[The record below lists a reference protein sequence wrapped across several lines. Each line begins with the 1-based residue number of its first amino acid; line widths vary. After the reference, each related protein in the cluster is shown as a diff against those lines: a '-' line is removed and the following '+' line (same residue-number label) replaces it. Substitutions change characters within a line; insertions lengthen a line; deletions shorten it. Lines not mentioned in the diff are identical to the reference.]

1 MMKNVVQKI
10 QKIPFCFMLVLVFF
24 TCISASAQIQ
34 IKGTVVSAN
43 DSEPM
48 IGVAILEEG
57 TNNGRITDLNGNY
70 SIQVSNSNATL
81 TVSFIGYQTQT
92 VKVNG
97 RSVINFRLEED
108 TQVLDEVVVV
118 GYGVQRKSD
127 LTGAVASVNSKDLKG
142 LATTDAAA
150 ALQGKAA
157 GIQILNSSGAPGS
170 GAEIR
175 VRGYSS
181 NSGNIGPLLIVDG
194 LKVSSI
200 QYLDPSLIES
210 MEVLKDAASAA
221 IYGSEAGNGVVLI
234 TTKNGGGKGTGKITY
249 NVRYTM
255 NQLGH
260 VPQLLNAEEFKD
272 WMGMQGYNVEAAMSD
287 AIRDYNWDQNTDTNW
302 FDEFMGTSWSKQHSL
317 SFQGSNDKGQY
328 FANLTYVNQD
338 GIVKGKNDYYERL
351 TAQINADYKIKP
363 WLQVGT
369 NTSIEKWR
377 RGSVSEYGYGS
388 AFEMLLVMDPLTPT
402 HWTDRS
408 QYLAATGSVYDAVK
422 NGTSDTN
429 YRFYGDDRGMY
440 ATSYFNTEL
449 AGGTPFAQRDKNANN
464 KNSGINVHSTFF
476 ANLTPFKGFTFTS
489 RFGTRITQGNTYSY
503 AEPYYVTGRVS
514 DTKYS
519 ISQTTSNGL
528 YYQWE
533 NFANYMTSIGKHSI
547 SAMAGMSY
555 IQSESNGTTAG
566 ASGEEL
572 LSSYE
577 ENFRYLDC
585 VLVSDKVSRTFSG
598 TPGKSSSISYF
609 GRLGYTYDDRYSL
622 QANFR
627 ADAFDTSKLPA
638 DKRWGYFPSL
648 SAGWTLSN
656 EKFFKNLVPDNIVS
670 FAKLQKNTLTSGR
683 NGNINVLSGYKY
695 SSSIATGG
703 QWYQYSNGT
712 TVTNGSM
719 PSGLANPNL
728 TWETSDQLDFGL
740 DLRLFNDALTISMDY
755 YKKTTKD
762 LLVDAPCL
770 PETGVSTQMINAG
783 EVQNK
788 GFEFEATYKGNIG
801 RLNYSVSGNFATL
814 KNEVTYLDDRITRI
828 SGGSIVGAN
837 NTIYTNF
844 EQGMPVWYMRG
855 YKYIGK
861 NSEGQPLYLD
871 KEGNETLTPG
881 DEDQFN
887 IGKGIP
893 DLTYGITINLEYKGF
908 DFSVFGTGTVGN
920 DVYYGMYRTGYNNIS
935 KHFYDEAKKGN
946 MPSLNTIAGD
956 KIYWSSSALVFDGS
970 YFKIKQL
977 QLGYTLPKS
986 ITKKVFIENL
996 RAYVSLDDFF
1006 TFTSYPGLDPEIAS
1020 RSGNNVGLDAGAY
1033 PTMRKMTF
1041 GLNVTF

>member
-1 MMKNVVQKI
+1 
-10 QKIPFCFMLVLVFF
+10 
-24 TCISASAQIQ
+24 
-34 IKGTVVSAN
+34 
-43 DSEPM
+43 
-48 IGVAILEEG
+48 
-57 TNNGRITDLNGNY
+57 
-70 SIQVSNSNATL
+70 
-81 TVSFIGYQTQT
+81 
-92 VKVNG
+92 
-97 RSVINFRLEED
+97 
-108 TQVLDEVVVV
+108 
-118 GYGVQRKSD
+118 
-127 LTGAVASVNSKDLKG
+127 
-142 LATTDAAA
+142 
-150 ALQGKAA
+150 
-157 GIQILNSSGAPGS
+157 
-170 GAEIR
+170 
-175 VRGYSS
+175 
-181 NSGNIGPLLIVDG
+181 
-194 LKVSSI
+194 
-200 QYLDPSLIES
+200 
-210 MEVLKDAASAA
+210 
-221 IYGSEAGNGVVLI
+221 
-234 TTKNGGGKGTGKITY
+234 
-249 NVRYTM
+249 
-255 NQLGH
+255 
-260 VPQLLNAEEFKD
+260 
-272 WMGMQGYNVEAAMSD
+272 
-287 AIRDYNWDQNTDTNW
+287 
-302 FDEFMGTSWSKQHSL
+302 
-317 SFQGSNDKGQY
+317 
-328 FANLTYVNQD
+328 
-338 GIVKGKNDYYERL
+338 
-351 TAQINADYKIKP
+351 
-363 WLQVGT
+363 
-369 NTSIEKWR
+369 
-377 RGSVSEYGYGS
+377 
-388 AFEMLLVMDPLTPT
+388 
-402 HWTDRS
+402 
-408 QYLAATGSVYDAVK
+408 
-422 NGTSDTN
+422 
-429 YRFYGDDRGMY
+429 
-440 ATSYFNTEL
+440 
-449 AGGTPFAQRDKNANN
+449 
-464 KNSGINVHSTFF
+464 
-476 ANLTPFKGFTFTS
+476 
-489 RFGTRITQGNTYSY
+489 
-503 AEPYYVTGRVS
+503 
-514 DTKYS
+514 
-519 ISQTTSNGL
+519 
-528 YYQWE
+528 
-533 NFANYMTSIGKHSI
+533 MTSIGKHSI

-555 IQSESNGTTAG
+555 IQNEDKKTTAG

-572 LSSYE
+572 LSSYAP
-577 ENFRYLDC
+577 NFRYLDC

-609 GRLGYTYDDRYSL
+609 GRLGYTYDNRYSL
-622 QANFR
+622 QGNFR

-638 DKRWGYFPSL
+638 DKRWGYFPSV
-648 SAGWTLSN
+648 SAGWTISN

-670 FAKLQKNTLTSGR
+670 FAKLRASWGR

-703 QWYQYSNGT
+703 QWYQYGNSS

-770 PETGVSTQMINAG
+770 PETGVSSQMINAG

-801 RLNYSVSGNFATL
+801 KLNYSVSGNFATL

-828 SGGSIVGAN
+828 SGGSISGAN
-837 NTIYTNF
+837 STIYTNF
-844 EQGMPVWYMRG
+844 EQGMPVWHMRG

-861 NSEGQPLYLD
+861 NSEGQALYLD

-908 DFSVFGTGTVGN
+908 DFSAFGTGTVGN

-946 MPSLNTIAGD
+946 MPNLNTIAGD

>member
-10 QKIPFCFMLVLVFF
+10 QKIPFLFMLVLVFF

-57 TNNGRITDLNGNY
+57 TSNGRITDLNGNY

-157 GIQILNSSGAPGS
+157 GIQILNSSGAPGN

-249 NVRYTM
+249 NIRYTM

-272 WMGMQGYNVEAAMSD
+272 WMSMQGYNVEAAISD
-287 AIRDYNWDQNTDTNW
+287 AVRDYNWNQNTDTNW

-351 TAQINADYKIKP
+351 TVQLNADYKIKP

-408 QYLAATGSVYDAVK
+408 QYLAATGSVYDAVQ

-429 YRFYGDDRGMY
+429 YRFYGDEKGMY

-464 KNSGINVHSTFF
+464 KNEGINVHSTFF

-489 RFGTRITQGNTYSY
+489 RFGTRIVQGNTYSY
-503 AEPYYVTGRVS
+503 AEPYYITGRVS
-514 DTKYS
+514 DTRYS
-519 ISQTTSNGL
+519 LNQTTSTGL

-547 SAMAGMSY
+547 SAMA
-555 IQSESNGTTAG
+555 
-566 ASGEEL
+566 
-572 LSSYE
+572 
-577 ENFRYLDC
+577 
-585 VLVSDKVSRTFSG
+585 V
-598 TPGKSSSISYF
+598 TP
-609 GRLGYTYDDRYSL
+609 
-622 QANFR
+622 
-627 ADAFDTSKLPA
+627 
-638 DKRWGYFPSL
+638 
-648 SAGWTLSN
+648 
-656 EKFFKNLVPDNIVS
+656 
-670 FAKLQKNTLTSGR
+670 
-683 NGNINVLSGYKY
+683 
-695 SSSIATGG
+695 
-703 QWYQYSNGT
+703 
-712 TVTNGSM
+712 
-719 PSGLANPNL
+719 
-728 TWETSDQLDFGL
+728 
-740 DLRLFNDALTISMDY
+740 
-755 YKKTTKD
+755 
-762 LLVDAPCL
+762 
-770 PETGVSTQMINAG
+770 
-783 EVQNK
+783 
-788 GFEFEATYKGNIG
+788 
-801 RLNYSVSGNFATL
+801 
-814 KNEVTYLDDRITRI
+814 
-828 SGGSIVGAN
+828 
-837 NTIYTNF
+837 
-844 EQGMPVWYMRG
+844 
-855 YKYIGK
+855 
-861 NSEGQPLYLD
+861 
-871 KEGNETLTPG
+871 
-881 DEDQFN
+881 
-887 IGKGIP
+887 IP
-893 DLTYGITINLEYKGF
+893 
-908 DFSVFGTGTVGN
+908 
-920 DVYYGMYRTGYNNIS
+920 
-935 KHFYDEAKKGN
+935 
-946 MPSLNTIAGD
+946 
-956 KIYWSSSALVFDGS
+956 
-970 YFKIKQL
+970 
-977 QLGYTLPKS
+977 
-986 ITKKVFIENL
+986 
-996 RAYVSLDDFF
+996 
-1006 TFTSYPGLDPEIAS
+1006 
-1020 RSGNNVGLDAGAY
+1020 
-1033 PTMRKMTF
+1033 
-1041 GLNVTF
+1041 

>member
-10 QKIPFCFMLVLVFF
+10 QKIPFLFMLVLVFF

-34 IKGTVVSAN
+34 VKGTVVSAN

-48 IGVAILEEG
+48 IGVAILEAG
-57 TNNGRITDLNGNY
+57 TSNGRITDLNGNY

-81 TVSFIGYQTQT
+81 TVSFIGYKTQT

-157 GIQILNSSGAPGS
+157 GIQILNSSGAPGN

-249 NVRYTM
+249 NIRYTM

-272 WMGMQGYNVEAAMSD
+272 WMSMQGHNVEAAISD
-287 AIRDYNWDQNTDTNW
+287 AVRDYNWNQNTDTNW
-302 FDEFMGTSWSKQHSL
+302 LDEFMGTSWSKQHSL

-351 TAQINADYKIKP
+351 TVQLNADYKIKP

-408 QYLAATGSVYDAVK
+408 QYLAATGSVYDAVQ

-429 YRFYGDDRGMY
+429 YRFYGDEKGMY

-449 AGGTPFAQRDKNANN
+449 AGGTPFASAIRMPIIKMKA
-464 KNSGINVHSTFF
+464 SMYIVHS
-476 ANLTPFKGFTFTS
+476 L
-489 RFGTRITQGNTYSY
+489 
-503 AEPYYVTGRVS
+503 
-514 DTKYS
+514 
-519 ISQTTSNGL
+519 QT
-528 YYQWE
+528 
-533 NFANYMTSIGKHSI
+533 
-547 SAMAGMSY
+547 
-555 IQSESNGTTAG
+555 
-566 ASGEEL
+566 
-572 LSSYE
+572 
-577 ENFRYLDC
+577 
-585 VLVSDKVSRTFSG
+585 
-598 TPGKSSSISYF
+598 
-609 GRLGYTYDDRYSL
+609 
-622 QANFR
+622 
-627 ADAFDTSKLPA
+627 
-638 DKRWGYFPSL
+638 
-648 SAGWTLSN
+648 
-656 EKFFKNLVPDNIVS
+656 
-670 FAKLQKNTLTSGR
+670 
-683 NGNINVLSGYKY
+683 
-695 SSSIATGG
+695 
-703 QWYQYSNGT
+703 
-712 TVTNGSM
+712 
-719 PSGLANPNL
+719 
-728 TWETSDQLDFGL
+728 
-740 DLRLFNDALTISMDY
+740 
-755 YKKTTKD
+755 
-762 LLVDAPCL
+762 
-770 PETGVSTQMINAG
+770 
-783 EVQNK
+783 
-788 GFEFEATYKGNIG
+788 
-801 RLNYSVSGNFATL
+801 
-814 KNEVTYLDDRITRI
+814 
-828 SGGSIVGAN
+828 
-837 NTIYTNF
+837 
-844 EQGMPVWYMRG
+844 
-855 YKYIGK
+855 
-861 NSEGQPLYLD
+861 
-871 KEGNETLTPG
+871 
-881 DEDQFN
+881 
-887 IGKGIP
+887 
-893 DLTYGITINLEYKGF
+893 
-908 DFSVFGTGTVGN
+908 
-920 DVYYGMYRTGYNNIS
+920 
-935 KHFYDEAKKGN
+935 
-946 MPSLNTIAGD
+946 
-956 KIYWSSSALVFDGS
+956 
-970 YFKIKQL
+970 
-977 QLGYTLPKS
+977 
-986 ITKKVFIENL
+986 
-996 RAYVSLDDFF
+996 
-1006 TFTSYPGLDPEIAS
+1006 
-1020 RSGNNVGLDAGAY
+1020 
-1033 PTMRKMTF
+1033 
-1041 GLNVTF
+1041 

>member
-10 QKIPFCFMLVLVFF
+10 QKIPFLFMLVLVFF

-57 TNNGRITDLNGNY
+57 TSNGRITDLNGNY

-81 TVSFIGYQTQT
+81 TVSFIGYKTQT

-157 GIQILNSSGAPGS
+157 GIQILNSSGAPGN

-249 NVRYTM
+249 NIRYTM

-272 WMGMQGYNVEAAMSD
+272 WMSMQGYNVEAAISD
-287 AIRDYNWDQNTDTNW
+287 AVRDYNWNQNTDTNW
-302 FDEFMGTSWSKQHSL
+302 LDEFMGTSWSKQHSL

-351 TAQINADYKIKP
+351 TVQLNADYKIKP

-408 QYLAATGSVYDAVK
+408 QYLAATGSVYDAVQ

-429 YRFYGDDRGMY
+429 YRFYGDEKGMY

-464 KNSGINVHSTFF
+464 KNEGINVHSTFF

-489 RFGTRITQGNTYSY
+489 RFGTRIVQGNTYSY
-503 AEPYYVTGRVS
+503 AEPYYITGRVS
-514 DTKYS
+514 DTRYS
-519 ISQTTSNGL
+519 LNQTTSTGL

-555 IQSESNGTTAG
+555 IQNEDKKTTAG

-572 LSSYE
+572 LSSYAP
-577 ENFRYLDC
+577 NFRYLDC

-609 GRLGYTYDDRYSL
+609 GRLGYTYDNRYSL
-622 QANFR
+622 QGNFR
-627 ADAFDTSKLPA
+627 ADAFDTSKLP
-638 DKRWGYFPSL
+638 KTFL
-648 SAGWTLSN
+648 WTLH
-656 EKFFKNLVPDNIVS
+656 VC
-670 FAKLQKNTLTSGR
+670 
-683 NGNINVLSGYKY
+683 
-695 SSSIATGG
+695 
-703 QWYQYSNGT
+703 
-712 TVTNGSM
+712 
-719 PSGLANPNL
+719 
-728 TWETSDQLDFGL
+728 
-740 DLRLFNDALTISMDY
+740 LRQ
-755 YKKTTKD
+755 
-762 LLVDAPCL
+762 V
-770 PETGVSTQMINAG
+770 
-783 EVQNK
+783 
-788 GFEFEATYKGNIG
+788 
-801 RLNYSVSGNFATL
+801 
-814 KNEVTYLDDRITRI
+814 YLHR
-828 SGGSIVGAN
+828 
-837 NTIYTNF
+837 
-844 EQGMPVWYMRG
+844 
-855 YKYIGK
+855 
-861 NSEGQPLYLD
+861 
-871 KEGNETLTPG
+871 
-881 DEDQFN
+881 
-887 IGKGIP
+887 
-893 DLTYGITINLEYKGF
+893 
-908 DFSVFGTGTVGN
+908 
-920 DVYYGMYRTGYNNIS
+920 
-935 KHFYDEAKKGN
+935 
-946 MPSLNTIAGD
+946 
-956 KIYWSSSALVFDGS
+956 
-970 YFKIKQL
+970 
-977 QLGYTLPKS
+977 
-986 ITKKVFIENL
+986 
-996 RAYVSLDDFF
+996 
-1006 TFTSYPGLDPEIAS
+1006 
-1020 RSGNNVGLDAGAY
+1020 
-1033 PTMRKMTF
+1033 
-1041 GLNVTF
+1041 

>member
-10 QKIPFCFMLVLVFF
+10 QKIPFLFMLVLVFF

-57 TNNGRITDLNGNY
+57 TSNGRITDLNGNY

-81 TVSFIGYQTQT
+81 TASFIGYKTQT

-97 RSVINFRLEED
+97 RNVINFRLEED

-200 QYLDPSLIES
+200 QYLDPGLIES

-408 QYLAATGSVYDAVK
+408 QYLAATGSVYDAVQ

-464 KNSGINVHSTFF
+464 KNGGINVHSTFF

-489 RFGTRITQGNTYSY
+489 RFGTPLLRAILTATQ
-503 AEPYYVTGRVS
+503 
-514 DTKYS
+514 
-519 ISQTTSNGL
+519 
-528 YYQWE
+528 
-533 NFANYMTSIGKHSI
+533 
-547 SAMAGMSY
+547 
-555 IQSESNGTTAG
+555 
-566 ASGEEL
+566 
-572 LSSYE
+572 
-577 ENFRYLDC
+577 
-585 VLVSDKVSRTFSG
+585 
-598 TPGKSSSISYF
+598 
-609 GRLGYTYDDRYSL
+609 
-622 QANFR
+622 
-627 ADAFDTSKLPA
+627 
-638 DKRWGYFPSL
+638 
-648 SAGWTLSN
+648 
-656 EKFFKNLVPDNIVS
+656 
-670 FAKLQKNTLTSGR
+670 
-683 NGNINVLSGYKY
+683 
-695 SSSIATGG
+695 
-703 QWYQYSNGT
+703 
-712 TVTNGSM
+712 
-719 PSGLANPNL
+719 NL
-728 TWETSDQLDFGL
+728 T
-740 DLRLFNDALTISMDY
+740 I
-755 YKKTTKD
+755 
-762 LLVDAPCL
+762 L
-770 PETGVSTQMINAG
+770 PV
-783 EVQNK
+783 V
-788 GFEFEATYKGNIG
+788 
-801 RLNYSVSGNFATL
+801 
-814 KNEVTYLDDRITRI
+814 
-828 SGGSIVGAN
+828 
-837 NTIYTNF
+837 
-844 EQGMPVWYMRG
+844 
-855 YKYIGK
+855 
-861 NSEGQPLYLD
+861 
-871 KEGNETLTPG
+871 
-881 DEDQFN
+881 
-887 IGKGIP
+887 
-893 DLTYGITINLEYKGF
+893 
-908 DFSVFGTGTVGN
+908 
-920 DVYYGMYRTGYNNIS
+920 
-935 KHFYDEAKKGN
+935 
-946 MPSLNTIAGD
+946 
-956 KIYWSSSALVFDGS
+956 
-970 YFKIKQL
+970 
-977 QLGYTLPKS
+977 
-986 ITKKVFIENL
+986 
-996 RAYVSLDDFF
+996 
-1006 TFTSYPGLDPEIAS
+1006 
-1020 RSGNNVGLDAGAY
+1020 
-1033 PTMRKMTF
+1033 
-1041 GLNVTF
+1041 

>member
-10 QKIPFCFMLVLVFF
+10 QKIPFLFMLVLVFF

-57 TNNGRITDLNGNY
+57 TSNGRITDLNGNY

-81 TVSFIGYQTQT
+81 TASFIGYKTQT

-200 QYLDPSLIES
+200 QYLDPGLIES

-408 QYLAATGSVYDAVK
+408 QYLAATGSVYDAVQ

-464 KNSGINVHSTFF
+464 KNGGINVHSTFF

-503 AEPYYVTGRVS
+503 AEPYYITGRVS

-577 ENFRYLDC
+577 DNFRYLDC
-585 VLVSDKVSRTFSG
+585 VLVSDKVSRTFS
-598 TPGKSSSISYF
+598 
-609 GRLGYTYDDRYSL
+609 
-622 QANFR
+622 
-627 ADAFDTSKLPA
+627 
-638 DKRWGYFPSL
+638 
-648 SAGWTLSN
+648 
-656 EKFFKNLVPDNIVS
+656 
-670 FAKLQKNTLTSGR
+670 
-683 NGNINVLSGYKY
+683 
-695 SSSIATGG
+695 
-703 QWYQYSNGT
+703 
-712 TVTNGSM
+712 
-719 PSGLANPNL
+719 
-728 TWETSDQLDFGL
+728 
-740 DLRLFNDALTISMDY
+740 
-755 YKKTTKD
+755 
-762 LLVDAPCL
+762 
-770 PETGVSTQMINAG
+770 
-783 EVQNK
+783 
-788 GFEFEATYKGNIG
+788 
-801 RLNYSVSGNFATL
+801 
-814 KNEVTYLDDRITRI
+814 
-828 SGGSIVGAN
+828 
-837 NTIYTNF
+837 
-844 EQGMPVWYMRG
+844 
-855 YKYIGK
+855 
-861 NSEGQPLYLD
+861 
-871 KEGNETLTPG
+871 
-881 DEDQFN
+881 
-887 IGKGIP
+887 
-893 DLTYGITINLEYKGF
+893 
-908 DFSVFGTGTVGN
+908 
-920 DVYYGMYRTGYNNIS
+920 
-935 KHFYDEAKKGN
+935 
-946 MPSLNTIAGD
+946 
-956 KIYWSSSALVFDGS
+956 
-970 YFKIKQL
+970 
-977 QLGYTLPKS
+977 
-986 ITKKVFIENL
+986 
-996 RAYVSLDDFF
+996 
-1006 TFTSYPGLDPEIAS
+1006 
-1020 RSGNNVGLDAGAY
+1020 
-1033 PTMRKMTF
+1033 
-1041 GLNVTF
+1041 

>member
-10 QKIPFCFMLVLVFF
+10 QKIPFLFMLVLVFF

-57 TNNGRITDLNGNY
+57 TSNGRITDLYGNY

-81 TVSFIGYQTQT
+81 TASFIGYKTQT

-200 QYLDPSLIES
+200 QYLDPGLIES

-408 QYLAATGSVYDAVK
+408 QYLAATGSVYDAVQ

-464 KNSGINVHSTFF
+464 KNGGINVHSTFF

-503 AEPYYVTGRVS
+503 AEPYYITGRVS

-598 TPGKSSSISYF
+598 TPGKSSSISY
-609 GRLGYTYDDRYSL
+609 
-622 QANFR
+622 
-627 ADAFDTSKLPA
+627 
-638 DKRWGYFPSL
+638 
-648 SAGWTLSN
+648 
-656 EKFFKNLVPDNIVS
+656 
-670 FAKLQKNTLTSGR
+670 
-683 NGNINVLSGYKY
+683 
-695 SSSIATGG
+695 
-703 QWYQYSNGT
+703 
-712 TVTNGSM
+712 
-719 PSGLANPNL
+719 LA
-728 TWETSDQLDFGL
+728 
-740 DLRLFNDALTISMDY
+740 
-755 YKKTTKD
+755 
-762 LLVDAPCL
+762 V
-770 PETGVSTQMINAG
+770 
-783 EVQNK
+783 
-788 GFEFEATYKGNIG
+788 
-801 RLNYSVSGNFATL
+801 
-814 KNEVTYLDDRITRI
+814 
-828 SGGSIVGAN
+828 
-837 NTIYTNF
+837 
-844 EQGMPVWYMRG
+844 
-855 YKYIGK
+855 
-861 NSEGQPLYLD
+861 
-871 KEGNETLTPG
+871 
-881 DEDQFN
+881 
-887 IGKGIP
+887 
-893 DLTYGITINLEYKGF
+893 
-908 DFSVFGTGTVGN
+908 
-920 DVYYGMYRTGYNNIS
+920 
-935 KHFYDEAKKGN
+935 
-946 MPSLNTIAGD
+946 
-956 KIYWSSSALVFDGS
+956 
-970 YFKIKQL
+970 
-977 QLGYTLPKS
+977 
-986 ITKKVFIENL
+986 
-996 RAYVSLDDFF
+996 
-1006 TFTSYPGLDPEIAS
+1006 
-1020 RSGNNVGLDAGAY
+1020 
-1033 PTMRKMTF
+1033 
-1041 GLNVTF
+1041 

>member
-10 QKIPFCFMLVLVFF
+10 QKIPFLFMLVLVFF

-57 TNNGRITDLNGNY
+57 TSNGRITDLNGNY

-81 TVSFIGYQTQT
+81 TASFIGYKTQT

-200 QYLDPSLIES
+200 QYLDPGLIES

-408 QYLAATGSVYDAVK
+408 QYLAATGSVYDAVQ
-422 NGTSDTN
+422 NGTSATN

-464 KNSGINVHSTFF
+464 KNGGINVHSTFF

-503 AEPYYVTGRVS
+503 AEPYYITGRVS

-572 LSSYE
+572 LSSY
-577 ENFRYLDC
+577 
-585 VLVSDKVSRTFSG
+585 
-598 TPGKSSSISYF
+598 
-609 GRLGYTYDDRYSL
+609 
-622 QANFR
+622 
-627 ADAFDTSKLPA
+627 
-638 DKRWGYFPSL
+638 
-648 SAGWTLSN
+648 
-656 EKFFKNLVPDNIVS
+656 
-670 FAKLQKNTLTSGR
+670 
-683 NGNINVLSGYKY
+683 
-695 SSSIATGG
+695 
-703 QWYQYSNGT
+703 
-712 TVTNGSM
+712 
-719 PSGLANPNL
+719 
-728 TWETSDQLDFGL
+728 
-740 DLRLFNDALTISMDY
+740 
-755 YKKTTKD
+755 
-762 LLVDAPCL
+762 
-770 PETGVSTQMINAG
+770 
-783 EVQNK
+783 
-788 GFEFEATYKGNIG
+788 
-801 RLNYSVSGNFATL
+801 
-814 KNEVTYLDDRITRI
+814 
-828 SGGSIVGAN
+828 
-837 NTIYTNF
+837 
-844 EQGMPVWYMRG
+844 
-855 YKYIGK
+855 
-861 NSEGQPLYLD
+861 
-871 KEGNETLTPG
+871 
-881 DEDQFN
+881 
-887 IGKGIP
+887 
-893 DLTYGITINLEYKGF
+893 
-908 DFSVFGTGTVGN
+908 
-920 DVYYGMYRTGYNNIS
+920 
-935 KHFYDEAKKGN
+935 
-946 MPSLNTIAGD
+946 
-956 KIYWSSSALVFDGS
+956 
-970 YFKIKQL
+970 
-977 QLGYTLPKS
+977 
-986 ITKKVFIENL
+986 
-996 RAYVSLDDFF
+996 
-1006 TFTSYPGLDPEIAS
+1006 
-1020 RSGNNVGLDAGAY
+1020 
-1033 PTMRKMTF
+1033 
-1041 GLNVTF
+1041 

>member
-408 QYLAATGSVYDAVK
+408 QYLAATGSVYDAVQ

-449 AGGTPFAQRDKNANN
+449 AGGMHIPHSAEA
-464 KNSGINVHSTFF
+464 IN
-476 ANLTPFKGFTFTS
+476 
-489 RFGTRITQGNTYSY
+489 
-503 AEPYYVTGRVS
+503 
-514 DTKYS
+514 
-519 ISQTTSNGL
+519 
-528 YYQWE
+528 
-533 NFANYMTSIGKHSI
+533 
-547 SAMAGMSY
+547 
-555 IQSESNGTTAG
+555 
-566 ASGEEL
+566 
-572 LSSYE
+572 
-577 ENFRYLDC
+577 
-585 VLVSDKVSRTFSG
+585 
-598 TPGKSSSISYF
+598 
-609 GRLGYTYDDRYSL
+609 
-622 QANFR
+622 
-627 ADAFDTSKLPA
+627 
-638 DKRWGYFPSL
+638 
-648 SAGWTLSN
+648 
-656 EKFFKNLVPDNIVS
+656 
-670 FAKLQKNTLTSGR
+670 
-683 NGNINVLSGYKY
+683 
-695 SSSIATGG
+695 
-703 QWYQYSNGT
+703 
-712 TVTNGSM
+712 
-719 PSGLANPNL
+719 
-728 TWETSDQLDFGL
+728 
-740 DLRLFNDALTISMDY
+740 
-755 YKKTTKD
+755 
-762 LLVDAPCL
+762 
-770 PETGVSTQMINAG
+770 
-783 EVQNK
+783 
-788 GFEFEATYKGNIG
+788 
-801 RLNYSVSGNFATL
+801 
-814 KNEVTYLDDRITRI
+814 
-828 SGGSIVGAN
+828 
-837 NTIYTNF
+837 
-844 EQGMPVWYMRG
+844 
-855 YKYIGK
+855 
-861 NSEGQPLYLD
+861 
-871 KEGNETLTPG
+871 
-881 DEDQFN
+881 
-887 IGKGIP
+887 
-893 DLTYGITINLEYKGF
+893 
-908 DFSVFGTGTVGN
+908 
-920 DVYYGMYRTGYNNIS
+920 
-935 KHFYDEAKKGN
+935 
-946 MPSLNTIAGD
+946 
-956 KIYWSSSALVFDGS
+956 
-970 YFKIKQL
+970 
-977 QLGYTLPKS
+977 
-986 ITKKVFIENL
+986 
-996 RAYVSLDDFF
+996 
-1006 TFTSYPGLDPEIAS
+1006 
-1020 RSGNNVGLDAGAY
+1020 
-1033 PTMRKMTF
+1033 
-1041 GLNVTF
+1041 

>member
-10 QKIPFCFMLVLVFF
+10 QKIPFLFMLVLVFF

-43 DSEPM
+43 DSLPM

-57 TNNGRITDLNGNY
+57 TSNGRITDLNGNY

-81 TVSFIGYQTQT
+81 TASFIGYKTQT

-200 QYLDPSLIES
+200 QYLDPGLIES

-260 VPQLLNAEEFKD
+260 VPQLLNAGEFKD

-408 QYLAATGSVYDAVK
+408 QYLAATGSVYDAVQ

-464 KNSGINVHSTFF
+464 KNGGINVHSTFF

-503 AEPYYVTGRVS
+503 AEPYYITGRVS

-638 DKRWGYFPSL
+638 DKRWGYFP
-648 SAGWTLSN
+648 
-656 EKFFKNLVPDNIVS
+656 
-670 FAKLQKNTLTSGR
+670 
-683 NGNINVLSGYKY
+683 
-695 SSSIATGG
+695 
-703 QWYQYSNGT
+703 
-712 TVTNGSM
+712 
-719 PSGLANPNL
+719 
-728 TWETSDQLDFGL
+728 
-740 DLRLFNDALTISMDY
+740 
-755 YKKTTKD
+755 
-762 LLVDAPCL
+762 
-770 PETGVSTQMINAG
+770 
-783 EVQNK
+783 
-788 GFEFEATYKGNIG
+788 
-801 RLNYSVSGNFATL
+801 
-814 KNEVTYLDDRITRI
+814 
-828 SGGSIVGAN
+828 
-837 NTIYTNF
+837 
-844 EQGMPVWYMRG
+844 
-855 YKYIGK
+855 
-861 NSEGQPLYLD
+861 
-871 KEGNETLTPG
+871 
-881 DEDQFN
+881 
-887 IGKGIP
+887 
-893 DLTYGITINLEYKGF
+893 
-908 DFSVFGTGTVGN
+908 
-920 DVYYGMYRTGYNNIS
+920 
-935 KHFYDEAKKGN
+935 
-946 MPSLNTIAGD
+946 
-956 KIYWSSSALVFDGS
+956 
-970 YFKIKQL
+970 
-977 QLGYTLPKS
+977 
-986 ITKKVFIENL
+986 
-996 RAYVSLDDFF
+996 
-1006 TFTSYPGLDPEIAS
+1006 
-1020 RSGNNVGLDAGAY
+1020 
-1033 PTMRKMTF
+1033 
-1041 GLNVTF
+1041 

>member
-10 QKIPFCFMLVLVFF
+10 QKIPFLFMLVLVFF

-57 TNNGRITDLNGNY
+57 TSNGRITDLNGNY

-81 TVSFIGYQTQT
+81 TASFIGYKTQT

-200 QYLDPSLIES
+200 QYLDPGLIES

-408 QYLAATGSVYDAVK
+408 QYLAATGSVYDAVQ

-464 KNSGINVHSTFF
+464 KNGGINVHSTFF

-503 AEPYYVTGRVS
+503 AEPYYITGRVS

-598 TPGKSSSISYF
+598 TPGKSSSIS
-609 GRLGYTYDDRYSL
+609 
-622 QANFR
+622 
-627 ADAFDTSKLPA
+627 
-638 DKRWGYFPSL
+638 
-648 SAGWTLSN
+648 
-656 EKFFKNLVPDNIVS
+656 
-670 FAKLQKNTLTSGR
+670 
-683 NGNINVLSGYKY
+683 
-695 SSSIATGG
+695 
-703 QWYQYSNGT
+703 
-712 TVTNGSM
+712 
-719 PSGLANPNL
+719 
-728 TWETSDQLDFGL
+728 
-740 DLRLFNDALTISMDY
+740 
-755 YKKTTKD
+755 
-762 LLVDAPCL
+762 
-770 PETGVSTQMINAG
+770 
-783 EVQNK
+783 
-788 GFEFEATYKGNIG
+788 
-801 RLNYSVSGNFATL
+801 
-814 KNEVTYLDDRITRI
+814 
-828 SGGSIVGAN
+828 
-837 NTIYTNF
+837 
-844 EQGMPVWYMRG
+844 
-855 YKYIGK
+855 
-861 NSEGQPLYLD
+861 
-871 KEGNETLTPG
+871 
-881 DEDQFN
+881 
-887 IGKGIP
+887 
-893 DLTYGITINLEYKGF
+893 
-908 DFSVFGTGTVGN
+908 
-920 DVYYGMYRTGYNNIS
+920 
-935 KHFYDEAKKGN
+935 
-946 MPSLNTIAGD
+946 
-956 KIYWSSSALVFDGS
+956 
-970 YFKIKQL
+970 
-977 QLGYTLPKS
+977 
-986 ITKKVFIENL
+986 
-996 RAYVSLDDFF
+996 
-1006 TFTSYPGLDPEIAS
+1006 
-1020 RSGNNVGLDAGAY
+1020 
-1033 PTMRKMTF
+1033 
-1041 GLNVTF
+1041 

>member
-10 QKIPFCFMLVLVFF
+10 QKIPFLFMLVLVFF

-57 TNNGRITDLNGNY
+57 TSNGRITDLNGNY

-81 TVSFIGYQTQT
+81 TASFIGYKTQT

-200 QYLDPSLIES
+200 QYLDPGLIES

-408 QYLAATGSVYDAVK
+408 QYLAATGSVYDAVQ

-464 KNSGINVHSTFF
+464 KNGGINVHSTFF

-503 AEPYYVTGRVS
+503 AEPYYITGRVS

-670 FAKLQKNTLTSGR
+670 FAKLRASWGR

-770 PETGVSTQMINAG
+770 PETGVSSQMINAG

-828 SGGSIVGAN
+828 SGAN

>member
-10 QKIPFCFMLVLVFF
+10 QKIPFLFMLVLVFF

-57 TNNGRITDLNGNY
+57 TSNGRITDLNGNY

-81 TVSFIGYQTQT
+81 TASFIGYKTQT

-200 QYLDPSLIES
+200 QYLDPGLIES

-408 QYLAATGSVYDAVK
+408 QYLAATGSVYDAVQ

-464 KNSGINVHSTFF
+464 KNGGINVHSTFF

-503 AEPYYVTGRVS
+503 AEPYYITGRVS

-533 NFANYMTSIGKHSI
+533 NFANYMTS
-547 SAMAGMSY
+547 
-555 IQSESNGTTAG
+555 T
-566 ASGEEL
+566 
-572 LSSYE
+572 
-577 ENFRYLDC
+577 
-585 VLVSDKVSRTFSG
+585 
-598 TPGKSSSISYF
+598 
-609 GRLGYTYDDRYSL
+609 
-622 QANFR
+622 
-627 ADAFDTSKLPA
+627 
-638 DKRWGYFPSL
+638 
-648 SAGWTLSN
+648 
-656 EKFFKNLVPDNIVS
+656 
-670 FAKLQKNTLTSGR
+670 
-683 NGNINVLSGYKY
+683 
-695 SSSIATGG
+695 
-703 QWYQYSNGT
+703 
-712 TVTNGSM
+712 
-719 PSGLANPNL
+719 
-728 TWETSDQLDFGL
+728 
-740 DLRLFNDALTISMDY
+740 
-755 YKKTTKD
+755 
-762 LLVDAPCL
+762 
-770 PETGVSTQMINAG
+770 
-783 EVQNK
+783 
-788 GFEFEATYKGNIG
+788 
-801 RLNYSVSGNFATL
+801 
-814 KNEVTYLDDRITRI
+814 
-828 SGGSIVGAN
+828 
-837 NTIYTNF
+837 
-844 EQGMPVWYMRG
+844 
-855 YKYIGK
+855 
-861 NSEGQPLYLD
+861 
-871 KEGNETLTPG
+871 
-881 DEDQFN
+881 
-887 IGKGIP
+887 
-893 DLTYGITINLEYKGF
+893 
-908 DFSVFGTGTVGN
+908 
-920 DVYYGMYRTGYNNIS
+920 
-935 KHFYDEAKKGN
+935 
-946 MPSLNTIAGD
+946 
-956 KIYWSSSALVFDGS
+956 
-970 YFKIKQL
+970 
-977 QLGYTLPKS
+977 
-986 ITKKVFIENL
+986 
-996 RAYVSLDDFF
+996 
-1006 TFTSYPGLDPEIAS
+1006 
-1020 RSGNNVGLDAGAY
+1020 
-1033 PTMRKMTF
+1033 
-1041 GLNVTF
+1041 

>member
-10 QKIPFCFMLVLVFF
+10 QKIPFLFMLVLVFF

-57 TNNGRITDLNGNY
+57 TSNGRITDLNGNY

-81 TVSFIGYQTQT
+81 TASFIGYKTQT

-200 QYLDPSLIES
+200 QYLDPGLIES

-408 QYLAATGSVYDAVK
+408 QYLAATGSVYDAVQ

-464 KNSGINVHSTFF
+464 KNGGINVHSTFF

-503 AEPYYVTGRVS
+503 AEPYYITGRVS

-577 ENFRYLDC
+577 ENFHYLDC

-638 DKRWGYFPSL
+638 DNRWGYFPSL

-670 FAKLQKNTLTSGR
+670 FAKLRASWGR

-770 PETGVSTQMINAG
+770 PETGVSSQMINAG
-783 EVQNK
+783 EIQNK

-935 KHFYDEAKKGN
+935 KHFYDEAKRGN

>member
-10 QKIPFCFMLVLVFF
+10 QKIPFLFMLVLVFF

-57 TNNGRITDLNGNY
+57 TSNGRITDLNGNY

-81 TVSFIGYQTQT
+81 TASFIGYKTQT

-200 QYLDPSLIES
+200 QYLDPGLIES

-408 QYLAATGSVYDAVK
+408 QYLAATGSVYDAVQ

-464 KNSGINVHSTFF
+464 KNGGINVHSTFF

-503 AEPYYVTGRVS
+503 AEPYYITGRVS

-670 FAKLQKNTLTSGR
+670 FAKLRASWGR

-770 PETGVSTQMINAG
+770 PETGVSSQMINAG

-855 YKYIGK
+855 YIRIT
-861 NSEGQPLYLD
+861 SEGQPLYLD

-956 KIYWSSSALVFDGS
+956 KIYWSSSDLVFDGS

-1006 TFTSYPGLDPEIAS
+1006 TFTSYPGLDPETAS

>member
-10 QKIPFCFMLVLVFF
+10 QKIPFLFMLVLVFF

-57 TNNGRITDLNGNY
+57 TSNGRITDLNGNY

-81 TVSFIGYQTQT
+81 TASFIGYKTQT

-200 QYLDPSLIES
+200 QYLDPGLIES

-408 QYLAATGSVYDAVK
+408 QYLAATGSVYDAVQ

-464 KNSGINVHSTFF
+464 KNGGINVHSTFF

-503 AEPYYVTGRVS
+503 AEPYYITGRVS

-656 EKFFKNLVPDNIVS
+656 EKFS
-670 FAKLQKNTLTSGR
+670 
-683 NGNINVLSGYKY
+683 
-695 SSSIATGG
+695 
-703 QWYQYSNGT
+703 
-712 TVTNGSM
+712 
-719 PSGLANPNL
+719 
-728 TWETSDQLDFGL
+728 
-740 DLRLFNDALTISMDY
+740 
-755 YKKTTKD
+755 
-762 LLVDAPCL
+762 
-770 PETGVSTQMINAG
+770 
-783 EVQNK
+783 
-788 GFEFEATYKGNIG
+788 
-801 RLNYSVSGNFATL
+801 
-814 KNEVTYLDDRITRI
+814 
-828 SGGSIVGAN
+828 
-837 NTIYTNF
+837 
-844 EQGMPVWYMRG
+844 
-855 YKYIGK
+855 
-861 NSEGQPLYLD
+861 
-871 KEGNETLTPG
+871 
-881 DEDQFN
+881 
-887 IGKGIP
+887 
-893 DLTYGITINLEYKGF
+893 
-908 DFSVFGTGTVGN
+908 
-920 DVYYGMYRTGYNNIS
+920 
-935 KHFYDEAKKGN
+935 
-946 MPSLNTIAGD
+946 
-956 KIYWSSSALVFDGS
+956 
-970 YFKIKQL
+970 
-977 QLGYTLPKS
+977 
-986 ITKKVFIENL
+986 
-996 RAYVSLDDFF
+996 
-1006 TFTSYPGLDPEIAS
+1006 
-1020 RSGNNVGLDAGAY
+1020 
-1033 PTMRKMTF
+1033 
-1041 GLNVTF
+1041 

>member
-10 QKIPFCFMLVLVFF
+10 QKIPFLFMLVLVFF

-57 TNNGRITDLNGNY
+57 TSNGRITDLNGNY

-81 TVSFIGYQTQT
+81 TASFIGYKTQT

-181 NSGNIGPLLIVDG
+181 NSVNIGPLLIVDG

-200 QYLDPSLIES
+200 QYLDPGLIES

-408 QYLAATGSVYDAVK
+408 QYLAATGSVYDAVQ

-464 KNSGINVHSTFF
+464 KNGGINVHSTFF

-503 AEPYYVTGRVS
+503 AEPYYITGRVS

-566 ASGEEL
+566 A
-572 LSSYE
+572 
-577 ENFRYLDC
+577 
-585 VLVSDKVSRTFSG
+585 
-598 TPGKSSSISYF
+598 
-609 GRLGYTYDDRYSL
+609 
-622 QANFR
+622 
-627 ADAFDTSKLPA
+627 
-638 DKRWGYFPSL
+638 
-648 SAGWTLSN
+648 
-656 EKFFKNLVPDNIVS
+656 
-670 FAKLQKNTLTSGR
+670 
-683 NGNINVLSGYKY
+683 
-695 SSSIATGG
+695 
-703 QWYQYSNGT
+703 
-712 TVTNGSM
+712 
-719 PSGLANPNL
+719 
-728 TWETSDQLDFGL
+728 
-740 DLRLFNDALTISMDY
+740 
-755 YKKTTKD
+755 
-762 LLVDAPCL
+762 
-770 PETGVSTQMINAG
+770 
-783 EVQNK
+783 
-788 GFEFEATYKGNIG
+788 
-801 RLNYSVSGNFATL
+801 
-814 KNEVTYLDDRITRI
+814 
-828 SGGSIVGAN
+828 
-837 NTIYTNF
+837 
-844 EQGMPVWYMRG
+844 
-855 YKYIGK
+855 
-861 NSEGQPLYLD
+861 
-871 KEGNETLTPG
+871 
-881 DEDQFN
+881 
-887 IGKGIP
+887 
-893 DLTYGITINLEYKGF
+893 
-908 DFSVFGTGTVGN
+908 
-920 DVYYGMYRTGYNNIS
+920 
-935 KHFYDEAKKGN
+935 
-946 MPSLNTIAGD
+946 
-956 KIYWSSSALVFDGS
+956 
-970 YFKIKQL
+970 
-977 QLGYTLPKS
+977 
-986 ITKKVFIENL
+986 
-996 RAYVSLDDFF
+996 
-1006 TFTSYPGLDPEIAS
+1006 
-1020 RSGNNVGLDAGAY
+1020 
-1033 PTMRKMTF
+1033 
-1041 GLNVTF
+1041 

>member
-10 QKIPFCFMLVLVFF
+10 QKIPFLFMLVLVFF

-57 TNNGRITDLNGNY
+57 TSNCRITDLNGNY

-81 TVSFIGYQTQT
+81 TASFIGYKTQT
-92 VKVNG
+92 VKVND

-200 QYLDPSLIES
+200 QYLDPGLIES

-408 QYLAATGSVYDAVK
+408 QYLAATGSVYDAVQ

-464 KNSGINVHSTFF
+464 KNGGINVHSTFF

-503 AEPYYVTGRVS
+503 AEPYYITGRVS

-598 TPGKSSSISYF
+598 TPGSP
-609 GRLGYTYDDRYSL
+609 
-622 QANFR
+622 QAFH
-627 ADAFDTSKLPA
+627 TSA
-638 DKRWGYFPSL
+638 
-648 SAGWTLSN
+648 
-656 EKFFKNLVPDNIVS
+656 V
-670 FAKLQKNTLTSGR
+670 
-683 NGNINVLSGYKY
+683 
-695 SSSIATGG
+695 
-703 QWYQYSNGT
+703 
-712 TVTNGSM
+712 
-719 PSGLANPNL
+719 
-728 TWETSDQLDFGL
+728 
-740 DLRLFNDALTISMDY
+740 
-755 YKKTTKD
+755 
-762 LLVDAPCL
+762 
-770 PETGVSTQMINAG
+770 
-783 EVQNK
+783 
-788 GFEFEATYKGNIG
+788 
-801 RLNYSVSGNFATL
+801 
-814 KNEVTYLDDRITRI
+814 
-828 SGGSIVGAN
+828 
-837 NTIYTNF
+837 
-844 EQGMPVWYMRG
+844 
-855 YKYIGK
+855 
-861 NSEGQPLYLD
+861 
-871 KEGNETLTPG
+871 
-881 DEDQFN
+881 
-887 IGKGIP
+887 
-893 DLTYGITINLEYKGF
+893 
-908 DFSVFGTGTVGN
+908 
-920 DVYYGMYRTGYNNIS
+920 
-935 KHFYDEAKKGN
+935 
-946 MPSLNTIAGD
+946 
-956 KIYWSSSALVFDGS
+956 
-970 YFKIKQL
+970 
-977 QLGYTLPKS
+977 
-986 ITKKVFIENL
+986 
-996 RAYVSLDDFF
+996 
-1006 TFTSYPGLDPEIAS
+1006 
-1020 RSGNNVGLDAGAY
+1020 
-1033 PTMRKMTF
+1033 
-1041 GLNVTF
+1041 

>member
-10 QKIPFCFMLVLVFF
+10 QKIPFLFMLVLVFF

-57 TNNGRITDLNGNY
+57 TSNGRITDLNGNY

-81 TVSFIGYQTQT
+81 TASFIGYKTQT

-200 QYLDPSLIES
+200 QYLDPGLIES

-408 QYLAATGSVYDAVK
+408 QYLAATGSVYDAVQ

-464 KNSGINVHSTFF
+464 KNGGINVHSTFF

-503 AEPYYVTGRVS
+503 AEPYYITGRVS

-648 SAGWTLSN
+648 SAG
-656 EKFFKNLVPDNIVS
+656 
-670 FAKLQKNTLTSGR
+670 
-683 NGNINVLSGYKY
+683 
-695 SSSIATGG
+695 
-703 QWYQYSNGT
+703 
-712 TVTNGSM
+712 
-719 PSGLANPNL
+719 
-728 TWETSDQLDFGL
+728 
-740 DLRLFNDALTISMDY
+740 
-755 YKKTTKD
+755 
-762 LLVDAPCL
+762 
-770 PETGVSTQMINAG
+770 
-783 EVQNK
+783 
-788 GFEFEATYKGNIG
+788 
-801 RLNYSVSGNFATL
+801 
-814 KNEVTYLDDRITRI
+814 
-828 SGGSIVGAN
+828 
-837 NTIYTNF
+837 
-844 EQGMPVWYMRG
+844 
-855 YKYIGK
+855 
-861 NSEGQPLYLD
+861 
-871 KEGNETLTPG
+871 
-881 DEDQFN
+881 
-887 IGKGIP
+887 
-893 DLTYGITINLEYKGF
+893 
-908 DFSVFGTGTVGN
+908 
-920 DVYYGMYRTGYNNIS
+920 
-935 KHFYDEAKKGN
+935 
-946 MPSLNTIAGD
+946 
-956 KIYWSSSALVFDGS
+956 
-970 YFKIKQL
+970 
-977 QLGYTLPKS
+977 
-986 ITKKVFIENL
+986 
-996 RAYVSLDDFF
+996 
-1006 TFTSYPGLDPEIAS
+1006 
-1020 RSGNNVGLDAGAY
+1020 
-1033 PTMRKMTF
+1033 
-1041 GLNVTF
+1041 

>member
-10 QKIPFCFMLVLVFF
+10 QKIPFLFMLVLVFF

-57 TNNGRITDLNGNY
+57 TSNGRITDLNGNY

-81 TVSFIGYQTQT
+81 TASFIGYKTQT

-200 QYLDPSLIES
+200 QYLDPGLIES

-408 QYLAATGSVYDAVK
+408 QYLAATGSVYDAVQ

-464 KNSGINVHSTFF
+464 KNGGINVHSTFF

-503 AEPYYVTGRVS
+503 AEPYYITGRVS

-533 NFANYMTSIGKHSI
+533 NFANYMNRQAQHFG
-547 SAMAGMSY
+547 
-555 IQSESNGTTAG
+555 NG
-566 ASGEEL
+566 
-572 LSSYE
+572 
-577 ENFRYLDC
+577 RY
-585 VLVSDKVSRTFSG
+585 VIH
-598 TPGKSSSISYF
+598 P
-609 GRLGYTYDDRYSL
+609 
-622 QANFR
+622 
-627 ADAFDTSKLPA
+627 
-638 DKRWGYFPSL
+638 KR
-648 SAGWTLSN
+648 
-656 EKFFKNLVPDNIVS
+656 K
-670 FAKLQKNTLTSGR
+670 
-683 NGNINVLSGYKY
+683 
-695 SSSIATGG
+695 
-703 QWYQYSNGT
+703 
-712 TVTNGSM
+712 
-719 PSGLANPNL
+719 
-728 TWETSDQLDFGL
+728 
-740 DLRLFNDALTISMDY
+740 
-755 YKKTTKD
+755 
-762 LLVDAPCL
+762 
-770 PETGVSTQMINAG
+770 
-783 EVQNK
+783 
-788 GFEFEATYKGNIG
+788 
-801 RLNYSVSGNFATL
+801 
-814 KNEVTYLDDRITRI
+814 
-828 SGGSIVGAN
+828 
-837 NTIYTNF
+837 
-844 EQGMPVWYMRG
+844 
-855 YKYIGK
+855 
-861 NSEGQPLYLD
+861 
-871 KEGNETLTPG
+871 
-881 DEDQFN
+881 
-887 IGKGIP
+887 
-893 DLTYGITINLEYKGF
+893 
-908 DFSVFGTGTVGN
+908 
-920 DVYYGMYRTGYNNIS
+920 
-935 KHFYDEAKKGN
+935 
-946 MPSLNTIAGD
+946 
-956 KIYWSSSALVFDGS
+956 
-970 YFKIKQL
+970 
-977 QLGYTLPKS
+977 
-986 ITKKVFIENL
+986 
-996 RAYVSLDDFF
+996 
-1006 TFTSYPGLDPEIAS
+1006 
-1020 RSGNNVGLDAGAY
+1020 
-1033 PTMRKMTF
+1033 
-1041 GLNVTF
+1041 

>member
-10 QKIPFCFMLVLVFF
+10 QKIPFLFMLVLVFF

-57 TNNGRITDLNGNY
+57 TSNGRITDLNGNY

-81 TVSFIGYQTQT
+81 TASFIGYKTQT

-200 QYLDPSLIES
+200 QYLDPGLIES

-408 QYLAATGSVYDAVK
+408 QYLAATGSVYDAVQ

-464 KNSGINVHSTFF
+464 KNGGINVHSTFF

-503 AEPYYVTGRVS
+503 AEPYYITGRVS

-555 IQSESNGTTAG
+555 IQSESKRHD
-566 ASGEEL
+566 S
-572 LSSYE
+572 
-577 ENFRYLDC
+577 RC
-585 VLVSDKVSRTFSG
+585 VR
-598 TPGKSSSISYF
+598 
-609 GRLGYTYDDRYSL
+609 
-622 QANFR
+622 
-627 ADAFDTSKLPA
+627 
-638 DKRWGYFPSL
+638 
-648 SAGWTLSN
+648 
-656 EKFFKNLVPDNIVS
+656 
-670 FAKLQKNTLTSGR
+670 
-683 NGNINVLSGYKY
+683 
-695 SSSIATGG
+695 
-703 QWYQYSNGT
+703 
-712 TVTNGSM
+712 
-719 PSGLANPNL
+719 
-728 TWETSDQLDFGL
+728 
-740 DLRLFNDALTISMDY
+740 
-755 YKKTTKD
+755 
-762 LLVDAPCL
+762 
-770 PETGVSTQMINAG
+770 
-783 EVQNK
+783 
-788 GFEFEATYKGNIG
+788 
-801 RLNYSVSGNFATL
+801 
-814 KNEVTYLDDRITRI
+814 
-828 SGGSIVGAN
+828 
-837 NTIYTNF
+837 
-844 EQGMPVWYMRG
+844 
-855 YKYIGK
+855 
-861 NSEGQPLYLD
+861 
-871 KEGNETLTPG
+871 
-881 DEDQFN
+881 
-887 IGKGIP
+887 
-893 DLTYGITINLEYKGF
+893 
-908 DFSVFGTGTVGN
+908 
-920 DVYYGMYRTGYNNIS
+920 
-935 KHFYDEAKKGN
+935 
-946 MPSLNTIAGD
+946 
-956 KIYWSSSALVFDGS
+956 
-970 YFKIKQL
+970 
-977 QLGYTLPKS
+977 
-986 ITKKVFIENL
+986 
-996 RAYVSLDDFF
+996 
-1006 TFTSYPGLDPEIAS
+1006 
-1020 RSGNNVGLDAGAY
+1020 
-1033 PTMRKMTF
+1033 
-1041 GLNVTF
+1041 

>member
-10 QKIPFCFMLVLVFF
+10 QKIPFLFMLVLVFF

-57 TNNGRITDLNGNY
+57 TSNGRITDLNGNY

-81 TVSFIGYQTQT
+81 TASFIGYKTQT

-200 QYLDPSLIES
+200 QYLDPGLIES

-408 QYLAATGSVYDAVK
+408 QYLAATGSVYDAVQ

-464 KNSGINVHSTFF
+464 KNGGINVHSTFF

-503 AEPYYVTGRVS
+503 AEPYYITGRVS

-566 ASGEEL
+566 ASGEENYQRP
-572 LSSYE
+572 S
-577 ENFRYLDC
+577 C
-585 VLVSDKVSRTFSG
+585 
-598 TPGKSSSISYF
+598 
-609 GRLGYTYDDRYSL
+609 GRSM
-622 QANFR
+622 
-627 ADAFDTSKLPA
+627 
-638 DKRWGYFPSL
+638 
-648 SAGWTLSN
+648 SA
-656 EKFFKNLVPDNIVS
+656 
-670 FAKLQKNTLTSGR
+670 
-683 NGNINVLSGYKY
+683 
-695 SSSIATGG
+695 
-703 QWYQYSNGT
+703 
-712 TVTNGSM
+712 
-719 PSGLANPNL
+719 
-728 TWETSDQLDFGL
+728 
-740 DLRLFNDALTISMDY
+740 
-755 YKKTTKD
+755 
-762 LLVDAPCL
+762 
-770 PETGVSTQMINAG
+770 
-783 EVQNK
+783 
-788 GFEFEATYKGNIG
+788 
-801 RLNYSVSGNFATL
+801 
-814 KNEVTYLDDRITRI
+814 
-828 SGGSIVGAN
+828 
-837 NTIYTNF
+837 
-844 EQGMPVWYMRG
+844 
-855 YKYIGK
+855 
-861 NSEGQPLYLD
+861 
-871 KEGNETLTPG
+871 
-881 DEDQFN
+881 
-887 IGKGIP
+887 
-893 DLTYGITINLEYKGF
+893 
-908 DFSVFGTGTVGN
+908 
-920 DVYYGMYRTGYNNIS
+920 
-935 KHFYDEAKKGN
+935 
-946 MPSLNTIAGD
+946 
-956 KIYWSSSALVFDGS
+956 
-970 YFKIKQL
+970 
-977 QLGYTLPKS
+977 
-986 ITKKVFIENL
+986 
-996 RAYVSLDDFF
+996 
-1006 TFTSYPGLDPEIAS
+1006 
-1020 RSGNNVGLDAGAY
+1020 
-1033 PTMRKMTF
+1033 
-1041 GLNVTF
+1041 

>member
-10 QKIPFCFMLVLVFF
+10 QKIPFLFMLVLVFF

-57 TNNGRITDLNGNY
+57 TSNGRITDLNGNY

-81 TVSFIGYQTQT
+81 TASFIGYKTQT

-200 QYLDPSLIES
+200 QYLDPGLIES

-408 QYLAATGSVYDAVK
+408 QYLAATGSVYDAVQ

-464 KNSGINVHSTFF
+464 KNGGINVHSTFF

-503 AEPYYVTGRVS
+503 AEPYYITGRVS

-528 YYQWE
+528 YSQWE

-577 ENFRYLDC
+577 ENVRYWAC
-585 VLVSDKVSRTFSG
+585 VLVTD
-598 TPGKSSSISYF
+598 
-609 GRLGYTYDDRYSL
+609 
-622 QANFR
+622 
-627 ADAFDTSKLPA
+627 
-638 DKRWGYFPSL
+638 
-648 SAGWTLSN
+648 
-656 EKFFKNLVPDNIVS
+656 
-670 FAKLQKNTLTSGR
+670 
-683 NGNINVLSGYKY
+683 
-695 SSSIATGG
+695 
-703 QWYQYSNGT
+703 
-712 TVTNGSM
+712 
-719 PSGLANPNL
+719 
-728 TWETSDQLDFGL
+728 
-740 DLRLFNDALTISMDY
+740 
-755 YKKTTKD
+755 
-762 LLVDAPCL
+762 
-770 PETGVSTQMINAG
+770 
-783 EVQNK
+783 
-788 GFEFEATYKGNIG
+788 
-801 RLNYSVSGNFATL
+801 
-814 KNEVTYLDDRITRI
+814 
-828 SGGSIVGAN
+828 
-837 NTIYTNF
+837 
-844 EQGMPVWYMRG
+844 
-855 YKYIGK
+855 
-861 NSEGQPLYLD
+861 
-871 KEGNETLTPG
+871 
-881 DEDQFN
+881 
-887 IGKGIP
+887 
-893 DLTYGITINLEYKGF
+893 
-908 DFSVFGTGTVGN
+908 
-920 DVYYGMYRTGYNNIS
+920 
-935 KHFYDEAKKGN
+935 
-946 MPSLNTIAGD
+946 
-956 KIYWSSSALVFDGS
+956 
-970 YFKIKQL
+970 
-977 QLGYTLPKS
+977 
-986 ITKKVFIENL
+986 
-996 RAYVSLDDFF
+996 
-1006 TFTSYPGLDPEIAS
+1006 
-1020 RSGNNVGLDAGAY
+1020 
-1033 PTMRKMTF
+1033 
-1041 GLNVTF
+1041 

>member
-10 QKIPFCFMLVLVFF
+10 QKIPFLFMLVLVFF

-57 TNNGRITDLNGNY
+57 TSNGRITDLNGNY

-81 TVSFIGYQTQT
+81 TASFIGYKTQT

-200 QYLDPSLIES
+200 QYLDPGLIES

-408 QYLAATGSVYDAVK
+408 QYLAATGSVYDAVQ

-464 KNSGINVHSTFF
+464 KNGGINVHSTFF

-503 AEPYYVTGRVS
+503 AEPYYITGRVS

-609 GRLGYTYDDRYSL
+609 GRLGYTYDDR
-622 QANFR
+622 
-627 ADAFDTSKLPA
+627 
-638 DKRWGYFPSL
+638 
-648 SAGWTLSN
+648 
-656 EKFFKNLVPDNIVS
+656 
-670 FAKLQKNTLTSGR
+670 
-683 NGNINVLSGYKY
+683 
-695 SSSIATGG
+695 
-703 QWYQYSNGT
+703 
-712 TVTNGSM
+712 
-719 PSGLANPNL
+719 
-728 TWETSDQLDFGL
+728 
-740 DLRLFNDALTISMDY
+740 
-755 YKKTTKD
+755 
-762 LLVDAPCL
+762 
-770 PETGVSTQMINAG
+770 
-783 EVQNK
+783 
-788 GFEFEATYKGNIG
+788 
-801 RLNYSVSGNFATL
+801 
-814 KNEVTYLDDRITRI
+814 
-828 SGGSIVGAN
+828 
-837 NTIYTNF
+837 
-844 EQGMPVWYMRG
+844 
-855 YKYIGK
+855 
-861 NSEGQPLYLD
+861 
-871 KEGNETLTPG
+871 
-881 DEDQFN
+881 
-887 IGKGIP
+887 
-893 DLTYGITINLEYKGF
+893 
-908 DFSVFGTGTVGN
+908 
-920 DVYYGMYRTGYNNIS
+920 
-935 KHFYDEAKKGN
+935 
-946 MPSLNTIAGD
+946 
-956 KIYWSSSALVFDGS
+956 
-970 YFKIKQL
+970 
-977 QLGYTLPKS
+977 
-986 ITKKVFIENL
+986 
-996 RAYVSLDDFF
+996 
-1006 TFTSYPGLDPEIAS
+1006 
-1020 RSGNNVGLDAGAY
+1020 
-1033 PTMRKMTF
+1033 
-1041 GLNVTF
+1041 

>member
-10 QKIPFCFMLVLVFF
+10 QKIPFLFMLVLVFF

-57 TNNGRITDLNGNY
+57 TSNGRITDLNGNY

-81 TVSFIGYQTQT
+81 TASFIGYKTQT

-200 QYLDPSLIES
+200 QYLDPGLIES

-408 QYLAATGSVYDAVK
+408 QYLAATGSVYDAVQ

-464 KNSGINVHSTFF
+464 KNGGINVHSTFF

-503 AEPYYVTGRVS
+503 AEPYYITGRVS

-566 ASGEEL
+566 ASG
-572 LSSYE
+572 E

-670 FAKLQKNTLTSGR
+670 FAKLRASWGR

-770 PETGVSTQMINAG
+770 PETGVSSQMINAG

-788 GFEFEATYKGNIG
+788 GFEFETTYKGNIG

>member
-10 QKIPFCFMLVLVFF
+10 QKIPFLFMLVLVFF

-57 TNNGRITDLNGNY
+57 TSNGRITDLNGNY

-81 TVSFIGYQTQT
+81 TASFIGYKTQT

-200 QYLDPSLIES
+200 QYLDPGLIES

-408 QYLAATGSVYDAVK
+408 QYLAATGSVYDAVQ

-464 KNSGINVHSTFF
+464 KNGGINVHSTFF

-503 AEPYYVTGRVS
+503 AEPYYITGRVS

-638 DKRWGYFPSL
+638 DKR
-648 SAGWTLSN
+648 
-656 EKFFKNLVPDNIVS
+656 
-670 FAKLQKNTLTSGR
+670 
-683 NGNINVLSGYKY
+683 
-695 SSSIATGG
+695 
-703 QWYQYSNGT
+703 
-712 TVTNGSM
+712 
-719 PSGLANPNL
+719 
-728 TWETSDQLDFGL
+728 
-740 DLRLFNDALTISMDY
+740 
-755 YKKTTKD
+755 
-762 LLVDAPCL
+762 
-770 PETGVSTQMINAG
+770 
-783 EVQNK
+783 
-788 GFEFEATYKGNIG
+788 
-801 RLNYSVSGNFATL
+801 
-814 KNEVTYLDDRITRI
+814 
-828 SGGSIVGAN
+828 
-837 NTIYTNF
+837 
-844 EQGMPVWYMRG
+844 
-855 YKYIGK
+855 
-861 NSEGQPLYLD
+861 
-871 KEGNETLTPG
+871 
-881 DEDQFN
+881 
-887 IGKGIP
+887 
-893 DLTYGITINLEYKGF
+893 
-908 DFSVFGTGTVGN
+908 
-920 DVYYGMYRTGYNNIS
+920 
-935 KHFYDEAKKGN
+935 
-946 MPSLNTIAGD
+946 
-956 KIYWSSSALVFDGS
+956 
-970 YFKIKQL
+970 
-977 QLGYTLPKS
+977 
-986 ITKKVFIENL
+986 
-996 RAYVSLDDFF
+996 
-1006 TFTSYPGLDPEIAS
+1006 
-1020 RSGNNVGLDAGAY
+1020 
-1033 PTMRKMTF
+1033 
-1041 GLNVTF
+1041 

>member
-10 QKIPFCFMLVLVFF
+10 QKIPFLFMLVLVFF

-57 TNNGRITDLNGNY
+57 TSNGRITDLNGNY

-81 TVSFIGYQTQT
+81 TASFIGYKTQT

-200 QYLDPSLIES
+200 QYLDPGLIES

-408 QYLAATGSVYDAVK
+408 QYLAATGSVYDAVQ

-464 KNSGINVHSTFF
+464 KNGGINVHSTFF

-503 AEPYYVTGRVS
+503 AEPYYITGRVS

-566 ASGEEL
+566 ASGE
-572 LSSYE
+572 
-577 ENFRYLDC
+577 
-585 VLVSDKVSRTFSG
+585 
-598 TPGKSSSISYF
+598 PQI
-609 GRLGYTYDDRYSL
+609 
-622 QANFR
+622 
-627 ADAFDTSKLPA
+627 
-638 DKRWGYFPSL
+638 
-648 SAGWTLSN
+648 
-656 EKFFKNLVPDNIVS
+656 
-670 FAKLQKNTLTSGR
+670 R
-683 NGNINVLSGYKY
+683 N
-695 SSSIATGG
+695 
-703 QWYQYSNGT
+703 
-712 TVTNGSM
+712 
-719 PSGLANPNL
+719 
-728 TWETSDQLDFGL
+728 
-740 DLRLFNDALTISMDY
+740 
-755 YKKTTKD
+755 
-762 LLVDAPCL
+762 
-770 PETGVSTQMINAG
+770 
-783 EVQNK
+783 
-788 GFEFEATYKGNIG
+788 
-801 RLNYSVSGNFATL
+801 
-814 KNEVTYLDDRITRI
+814 
-828 SGGSIVGAN
+828 
-837 NTIYTNF
+837 
-844 EQGMPVWYMRG
+844 
-855 YKYIGK
+855 
-861 NSEGQPLYLD
+861 
-871 KEGNETLTPG
+871 
-881 DEDQFN
+881 
-887 IGKGIP
+887 
-893 DLTYGITINLEYKGF
+893 
-908 DFSVFGTGTVGN
+908 
-920 DVYYGMYRTGYNNIS
+920 
-935 KHFYDEAKKGN
+935 
-946 MPSLNTIAGD
+946 
-956 KIYWSSSALVFDGS
+956 
-970 YFKIKQL
+970 
-977 QLGYTLPKS
+977 
-986 ITKKVFIENL
+986 
-996 RAYVSLDDFF
+996 
-1006 TFTSYPGLDPEIAS
+1006 
-1020 RSGNNVGLDAGAY
+1020 
-1033 PTMRKMTF
+1033 
-1041 GLNVTF
+1041 

>member
-1 MMKNVVQKI
+1 MKKDI
-10 QKIPFCFMLVLVFF
+10 LLLMLCLFCSIGAM
-24 TCISASAQIQ
+24 AQTKTIT
-34 IKGTVVSAN
+34 GVVSDAAG
-43 DSEPM
+43 EPI
-48 IGVAILEEG
+48 IGASVVEVG
-57 TNNGRITDLNGNY
+57 TTNGTITDIDGKFVLNMNPDGK
-70 SIQVSNSNATL
+70 IRVSY
-81 TVSFIGYQTQT
+81 IGYQVQT
-92 VKVNG
+92 IDLKG
-97 RSVINFRLEED
+97 KTSFRIQMKEDSEMLE
-108 TQVLDEVVVV
+108 EVVVT
-118 GYGVQRKSD
+118 GYGGKQLRTKVTNSISKVKEETLKQGLYSNPGQA
-127 LTGAVASVNSKDLKG
+127 LSGAVAGLSVSQ
-142 LATTDAAA
+142 T
-150 ALQGKAA
+150 
-157 GIQILNSSGAPGS
+157 SGNPGS
-170 GAEIR
+170 TPTLVLRGGTNFDGSGSPLILIDGQ
-175 VRGYSS
+175 VRSS
-181 NSGNIGPLLIVDG
+181 LSDINPD
-194 LKVSSI
+194 
-200 QYLDPSLIES
+200 DIES

-670 FAKLQKNTLTSGR
+670 FAKLRASWGR

-828 SGGSIVGAN
+828 SGGNIVGAN

-855 YKYIGK
+855 YKYMGK

>member
-10 QKIPFCFMLVLVFF
+10 QKIPFLFMLVLVFF

-57 TNNGRITDLNGNY
+57 TSNGRITDLNGNY

-81 TVSFIGYQTQT
+81 TASFIGYKTQT

-200 QYLDPSLIES
+200 QYLDPGLIES

-408 QYLAATGSVYDAVK
+408 QYLAATGSVYDAVQ

-464 KNSGINVHSTFF
+464 KNGGINVHSTFF

-503 AEPYYVTGRVS
+503 AEPYYITGRVS

-533 NFANYMTSIGKHSI
+533 N
-547 SAMAGMSY
+547 
-555 IQSESNGTTAG
+555 
-566 ASGEEL
+566 
-572 LSSYE
+572 
-577 ENFRYLDC
+577 LD
-585 VLVSDKVSRTFSG
+585 R
-598 TPGKSSSISYF
+598 KS
-609 GRLGYTYDDRYSL
+609 
-622 QANFR
+622 
-627 ADAFDTSKLPA
+627 
-638 DKRWGYFPSL
+638 
-648 SAGWTLSN
+648 
-656 EKFFKNLVPDNIVS
+656 VV
-670 FAKLQKNTLTSGR
+670 
-683 NGNINVLSGYKY
+683 
-695 SSSIATGG
+695 
-703 QWYQYSNGT
+703 
-712 TVTNGSM
+712 
-719 PSGLANPNL
+719 
-728 TWETSDQLDFGL
+728 
-740 DLRLFNDALTISMDY
+740 
-755 YKKTTKD
+755 
-762 LLVDAPCL
+762 
-770 PETGVSTQMINAG
+770 
-783 EVQNK
+783 
-788 GFEFEATYKGNIG
+788 
-801 RLNYSVSGNFATL
+801 
-814 KNEVTYLDDRITRI
+814 
-828 SGGSIVGAN
+828 
-837 NTIYTNF
+837 
-844 EQGMPVWYMRG
+844 
-855 YKYIGK
+855 
-861 NSEGQPLYLD
+861 
-871 KEGNETLTPG
+871 
-881 DEDQFN
+881 
-887 IGKGIP
+887 
-893 DLTYGITINLEYKGF
+893 
-908 DFSVFGTGTVGN
+908 
-920 DVYYGMYRTGYNNIS
+920 
-935 KHFYDEAKKGN
+935 
-946 MPSLNTIAGD
+946 
-956 KIYWSSSALVFDGS
+956 
-970 YFKIKQL
+970 
-977 QLGYTLPKS
+977 
-986 ITKKVFIENL
+986 
-996 RAYVSLDDFF
+996 
-1006 TFTSYPGLDPEIAS
+1006 
-1020 RSGNNVGLDAGAY
+1020 
-1033 PTMRKMTF
+1033 
-1041 GLNVTF
+1041 